1 MKSYQPEDYASY
13 RLQRAEETIREV
25 DIHIEHQLWN
35 TAVNRM
41 YYACFYA
48 VSALLIKH
56 GVETLT
62 HSGTRQKFGQLF
74 VKTELVDRSLAKL
87 YSDLF
92 DKRHK
97 GDYNDF
103 FDHNEVSVLRL
114 YPMSKQFVDKI
125 KELVASTL

>member
-1 MKSYQPEDYASY
+1 MKSYQPEYANY

-25 DIHIEHQLWN
+25 DIHIKHQLWN
-35 TAVNRM
+35 TAINRRM

-62 HSGTRQKFGQLF
+62 HTGTRQKFGQLF
-74 VKTELVDRSLAKL
+74 VKTGLVDRALAKL

-92 DKRHK
+92 NKRHK
-97 GDYNDF
+97 GDYNGF
-103 FDHNEVSVLRL
+103 FDHDEISVLRL
-114 YPMSKQFVDKI
+114 YPISKRFVSKV
-125 KELVASTL
+125 KELVTSTP